1 MVELHDV
8 CYAALRKLPFP
19 DFCAILCVMLEH
31 KCKEEG
37 IDVKEAA
44 EQICKT
50 IISVNEELGQV

>member
-37 IDVKEAA
+37 IDVKDAA
-44 EQICKT
+44 GQIYKT
-50 IISVNEELGQV
+50 IISVNEELGEV